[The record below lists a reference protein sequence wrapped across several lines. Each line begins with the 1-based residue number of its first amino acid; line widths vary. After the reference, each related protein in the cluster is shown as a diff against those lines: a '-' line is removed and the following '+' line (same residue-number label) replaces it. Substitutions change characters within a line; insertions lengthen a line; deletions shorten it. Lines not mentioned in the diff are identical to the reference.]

1 MNYKLLRAV
10 ISPALKMLW
19 PTTFYGT
26 ENLILDKNVVYVCNH
41 YSALDTNAMVA
52 KIFKNKFN
60 VVIKGEAF
68 KSKFGARFLTG
79 MGGIPIE
86 RGEADVEAVKKIL
99 GVLKSGEPLLL
110 FPEGTRNKSGSKE
123 MFKFKDGAVV
133 FALKTGSPI
142 IPMVQY
148 SPPKIFRRNYV
159 LIGKPMYLEKYSG
172 MRTSSVKCE
181 ATQDLYDEM
190 IRLRHQLDNIVENCR
205 GDLKKYEL
213 STKMRLEKK

>member
-60 VVIKGEAF
+60 VVIKEEAF

-133 FALKTGSPI
+133 FALKT
-142 IPMVQY
+142 
-148 SPPKIFRRNYV
+148 
-159 LIGKPMYLEKYSG
+159 
-172 MRTSSVKCE
+172 
-181 ATQDLYDEM
+181 
-190 IRLRHQLDNIVENCR
+190 
-205 GDLKKYEL
+205 
-213 STKMRLEKK
+213 

>member
-1 MNYKLLRAV
+1 MNYKFLRAI
-10 ISPALKMLW
+10 ISPALKLLW

-52 KIFKNKFN
+52 KIFKNNFN
-60 VVIKGEAF
+60 VVIKEEAF
-68 KSKFGARFLTG
+68 KSKFGAKFLTEI
-79 MGGIPIE
+79 GGIPIE

-99 GVLKSGEPLLL
+99 GVLKKGEPLLL

-123 MFKFKDGAVV
+123 MLKFKDGAVV

-148 SPPKIFRRNYV
+148 RPPRVFRRNYV
-159 LIGKPMYLEKYSG
+159 IIGKPIYLEKYNG
-172 MRTSSVKCE
+172 MRTSAIKGE
-181 ATQDLYDEM
+181 ATQDIYDEM
-190 IRLRHQLDNIVENCR
+190 LRLRHELDHIVENCR
-205 GDLKKYEL
+205 GNLKKYEL
-213 STKMRLEKK
+213 TTKMRLEKK

>member
-1 MNYKLLRAV
+1 M
-10 ISPALKMLW
+10 
-19 PTTFYGT
+19 
-26 ENLILDKNVVYVCNH
+26 
-41 YSALDTNAMVA
+41 
-52 KIFKNKFN
+52 
-60 VVIKGEAF
+60 
-68 KSKFGARFLTG
+68 
-79 MGGIPIE
+79 
-86 RGEADVEAVKKIL
+86 
-99 GVLKSGEPLLL
+99 L

-148 SPPKIFRRNYV
+148 RPPKIFRRNYV

-172 MRTSSVKCE
+172 MRTSSVKC
-181 ATQDLYDEM
+181 
-190 IRLRHQLDNIVENCR
+190 DNIVENCR